1 MRHRTL
7 WLCFATLTFA
17 AGSALAGSCILSGDG
32 GLTLQITGTAP
43 VMATPRGAVVQGD
56 ITLFPTSN
64 LNAGLNSIYYVDE
77 QPVAMSSMSRPEL
90 RVDTAKL
97 SEGIHSVRLE
107 ALDGQRLALSSGNLA
122 LHVANEATTNVAM
135 TQAGDAAP
143 PFVKLYRKLLL
154 REIIFF
160 NDREADLEKHGF
172 ISGGRVYI
180 TLTDLMRHIGGTM
193 IWGPTSSYIT
203 VSRSG
208 ITVRVIPGSS
218 AVYVNGERQS
228 LGRAAIRR
236 DNRTF
241 VPVRPML
248 DIFGMDTH
256 WNRLLHRAFVN
267 TD

>member
-7 WLCFATLTFA
+7 WLCCATLVVA
-17 AGSALAGSCILSGDG
+17 AGSALAGSCLLSGDG

-64 LNAGLNSIYYVDE
+64 LNAGLNSIYYLDE

-90 RVDTAKL
+90 RVDTARL

-122 LHVANEATTNVAM
+122 LHVANEATNVAT
-135 TQAGDAAP
+135 TQAGDEAP
-143 PFVKLYRKLLL
+143 PLVKLYRKLLL
-154 REIIFF
+154 REIVFF
-160 NDREADLEKHGF
+160 DEREADLEKHGF
-172 ISGGRVYI
+172 VSGGRIHI

-193 IWGPTSSYIT
+193 IWGPTQDYVT

-218 AVYVNGERQS
+218 VVYVNGQRQS

-248 DIFGMDTH
+248 DIFGMETH
-256 WNRLLHRAFVN
+256 WNRQLHRAFVN